1 MKKLFVCLMIACMLL
16 SGCALAEDLGI
27 QIIPNEI
34 TIENNGELSLDDLQ
48 LGPIYSLGNDALM
61 IPQEFLTVDFFA
73 QFGENGDYSVS
84 DNYRSNGPMVVYSET
99 DSECSV
105 YSKRY
110 NDAFWCESGDN
121 ASFLWF
127 RVDMTNT
134 NSEIENLTDLITV
147 QAVYRDEFKFGGWI
161 RQVDYTKF
169 SANTSNGGV
178 TRMGFENS
186 LYPMQVVMN
195 PSKVEPAGFMTTS
208 TYILGC
214 TLPNYVIEDKES
226 PLRLEFTV
234 GEHEMTYHI
243 RK

>member
-1 MKKLFVCLMIACMLL
+1 MISGWDACGSVFPGWVFCCL
-16 SGCALAEDLGI
+16 
-27 QIIPNEI
+27 QPVTNEI

-61 IPQEFLTVDFFA
+61 IPQEFLTVDCFA
-73 QFGENGDYSVS
+73 QFGESGDYS
-84 DNYRSNGPMVVYSET
+84 T
-99 DSECSV
+99 DSLYYTGTDCVFS
-105 YSKRY
+105 YADSLCKNWDFRY
-110 NDAFWCESGDN
+110 VDAAWCESGDN

-134 NSEIENLTDLITV
+134 NNEIENLTDLITV

-178 TRMGFENS
+178 TRMGFDNS

-195 PSKVEPAGFMTTS
+195 PSKAEPAGFMTTS

-214 TLPNYVIEDKES
+214 TLPDYVIKDKES